1 MRTVVGMYDRFEDAQ
16 KAVRALTDAGFDRN
30 NISMVARDRDNEYAR
45 ELDRYDTTDE
55 DVGDGAAAG
64 AGIGAVLGGLGG
76 LLVGLGALAIPGI
89 GPVVAAGPL
98 IATLA
103 GAGIGA
109 AAGGIVGAL
118 VDLGVPEEHAEAY
131 AEGVRR
137 GGTLVTLRT
146 DDAKA
151 DQAVSIMNRFNPVDI
166 DRRMNT
172 WREDKWTGFD
182 HTREPMTT
190 EEMDQIPVTGDGD
203 VDIPV
208 IEEDIAVGKR
218 EVERGGVR
226 VQAYV
231 EEEPVEKDVTLR
243 KEHIDVERRPVD
255 REVTDRDRFVEGEM
269 ELHET
274 DEEAVVG
281 KSSRVVEEVHIDKDV
296 EQVTEK
302 IRETLRHQR
311 VDVDRIDTQDYA
323 RREPTFRKHY
333 ETTFRNTGQ
342 NYDYYSPAYRYGYA
356 LGNDQRFR
364 NYDWNRLEPGIREDW
379 ERRGYSGGWND
390 MRDAVRYG
398 WESSRRR

>member
-1 MRTVVGMYDRFEDAQ
+1 MRTVVGLYDRFEDAQ
-16 KAVRALTDAGFDRN
+16 KAVHALTDAGFDRN
-30 NISMVARDRDNEYAR
+30 NISMVARDKDGEYTR
-45 ELDRYDTTDE
+45 QLDQRGEGE
-55 DVGDGAAAG
+55 DVTDGAATG

-89 GPVVAAGPL
+89 GPVIAAGPL
-98 IATLA
+98 ISTLA

-118 VDLGVPEEHAEAY
+118 VDLGIPEEHAQAY

-137 GGTLVTLRT
+137 GGTLVTLRA

-151 DQAVSIMNRFNPVDI
+151 DQGVSIMNRFNPVDI
-166 DRRMNT
+166 NHRMQA
-172 WREDKWTGFD
+172 WRGDQWTGFD
-182 HTREPMTT
+182 EQREPMRM
-190 EEMDQIPVTGDGD
+190 EEMDEIPVTGDRD
-203 VDIPV
+203 IDIPV
-208 IEEDIAVGKR
+208 IEEDIQVGKR
-218 EVERGGVR
+218 EVERGGLH

-231 EEEPVEKDVTLR
+231 EEEPYEEDITLR
-243 KEHIDVERRPVD
+243 KEHINVERRPAD
-255 REVTDRDRFVEGEM
+255 REVTDRDRFVEDEFEM
-269 ELHET
+269 RET

-281 KSSRVVEEVHIDKDV
+281 KTSRVVEDVHISKDV

-311 VDVDRIDTQDYA
+311 VDVDRIDNDDFR
-323 RREPTFRKHY
+323 RREPTFQQHY
-333 ETTFRNTGQ
+333 ETQYRNMGQ
-342 NYDYYSPAYRYGYA
+342 NYDHYSPAYRYGYA
-356 LGNDQRFR
+356 VGNDQRFR
-364 NYDWNRLEPGIREDW
+364 NYDWDRLEPGIREDW